1 MHEIADIAC
10 NFTSDRFDNDLDE
23 VIDRAVANDI
33 TKFGLI
39 CSRLSDLDKLLEIYN
54 RYSKEMFFTI
64 GVHPHHA
71 NEINEEY
78 LEKLKEAININNP
91 HAIGETGLDFFRNL
105 STYEEQIFAFEEQ
118 IKIAIDTNK
127 PLFLHQRDSH
137 DDFIKILR
145 KYSSDI
151 NKAVVHCFTGTQ
163 EQLDDYLELDCYIGV
178 TGWICD
184 EKRNVELRK
193 TIKNIPLE
201 RLMIETD
208 CPYLIPK
215 NLPDKPKNNRNEPYN
230 LNHIV
235 AEIACLWI
243 LMKDFLEKKLSKIP
257 KIFLTVNSKS
267 KFNLKIY
274 VFIMFYLV
282 RNREFQF

>member
-10 NFTSDRFDNDLDE
+10 NFTSERFDNDLDE
-23 VIDRAVANDI
+23 VINQAIVNNI
-33 TKFGLI
+33 TKFGLV
-39 CSRLSDLDKLLEIYN
+39 CSRLSDIDKLLEIYN
-54 RYSKEMFFTI
+54 RYSKDMFFTI

-78 LEKLKEAININNP
+78 LKKLKEVINNNNP

-105 STYEEQIFAFEEQ
+105 STYEEQIYAFEEQ

-151 NKAVVHCFTGTQ
+151 NKSVVHCFTGTKK
-163 EQLDDYLELDCYIGV
+163 QLNDYLELDCYIGV

-184 EKRNVELRK
+184 AKRNVELRK

-215 NLPDKPKNNRNEPYN
+215 NLEEKPKNNRNEPTY
-230 LNHIV
+230 LNHIANEV
-235 AEIACLWI
+235 AA
-243 LMKDFLEKKLSKIP
+243 LMKKDINDIREKTYKTSLS
-257 KIFLTVNSKS
+257 F
-267 KFNLKIY
+267 
-274 VFIMFYLV
+274 
-282 RNREFQF
+282 FQS

>member
-10 NFTSDRFDNDLDE
+10 NFTSERFDKDLNE
-23 VIDRAVANDI
+23 VINRAIKNKI

-39 CSRLSDLDKLLEIYN
+39 CSRLNDLDKLLKIYEQYLN
-54 RYSKEMFFTI
+54 NMFFTI

-71 NEINEEY
+71 NEINDDY
-78 LEKLKEAININNP
+78 LKKLKQAVNKNNP
-91 HAIGETGLDFFRNL
+91 HAVGETGLDFFRNL

-118 IKIAIDTNK
+118 IKIAIDANK

-151 NKAVVHCFTGTQ
+151 NKSVVHCFTGTQ
-163 EQLDDYLELDCYIGV
+163 EQLNDYLELGCYIGV

-193 TIKNIPLE
+193 TIKNIPIE
-201 RLMIETD
+201 KLMIETD

-215 NLPDKPKNNRNEPYN
+215 DLLNKPKNNRNEPVN
-230 LNHIV
+230 LNHIASSI
-235 AEIACLWI
+235 AE
-243 LMKDFLEKKLSKIP
+243 LMD
-257 KIFLTVNSKS
+257 VNEES
-267 KFNLKIY
+267 LKQIT
-274 VFIMFYLV
+274 FETSLNFFK
-282 RNREFQF
+282 N

>member
-1 MHEIADIAC
+1 MHKIADIAC

-23 VIDRAVANDI
+23 VINQAIVNNI

-39 CSRLSDLDKLLEIYN
+39 CSRLSDIDKLLEIYN
-54 RYSKEMFFTI
+54 RYSKDMFFTI

-78 LEKLKEAININNP
+78 LKKLKEVINNNNP

-151 NKAVVHCFTGTQ
+151 NKSVVHCFTGTK

-184 EKRNVELRK
+184 AKRNVELRK

-215 NLPDKPKNNRNEPYN
+215 NLEEKPKNNRNEPIY
-230 LNHIV
+230 LNHIANEV
-235 AEIACLWI
+235 AT
-243 LMKDFLEKKLSKIP
+243 LMKKDINDIREKTYKTSLS
-257 KIFLTVNSKS
+257 F
-267 KFNLKIY
+267 
-274 VFIMFYLV
+274 
-282 RNREFQF
+282 FQS

>member
-23 VIDRAVANDI
+23 VINHAIVNNI

-39 CSRLSDLDKLLEIYN
+39 CSRLSDIDKLLEIYN
-54 RYSKEMFFTI
+54 RYSKDMFFTI

-78 LEKLKEAININNP
+78 LKKLKEVINNNNP

-151 NKAVVHCFTGTQ
+151 NKSVVHCFTGTK
-163 EQLDDYLELDCYIGV
+163 EQLNDYLELDCYIGV

-184 EKRNVELRK
+184 AKRNVELRK

-215 NLPDKPKNNRNEPYN
+215 NLEEKPKNNRNEPTY
-230 LNHIV
+230 LNHIANEV
-235 AEIACLWI
+235 AT
-243 LMKDFLEKKLSKIP
+243 LMKKDINDIREKTYKTSLS
-257 KIFLTVNSKS
+257 F
-267 KFNLKIY
+267 
-274 VFIMFYLV
+274 
-282 RNREFQF
+282 FQS

>member
-23 VIDRAVANDI
+23 VINQAIVNNI

-39 CSRLSDLDKLLEIYN
+39 CSRLSDIDKLLEIYN
-54 RYSKEMFFTI
+54 RYSKDMFFTI

-78 LEKLKEAININNP
+78 LKKLKEEINNNNP

-151 NKAVVHCFTGTQ
+151 NKSVVHCFTGTK
-163 EQLDDYLELDCYIGV
+163 EQLNDYLELDCYIGV

-184 EKRNVELRK
+184 AKRNVELRK

-215 NLPDKPKNNRNEPYN
+215 NLEEKPKNNRNEPTY
-230 LNHIV
+230 LNHIANEV
-235 AEIACLWI
+235 AI
-243 LMKDFLEKKLSKIP
+243 LMKKDINDIREKTYKTSLS
-257 KIFLTVNSKS
+257 F
-267 KFNLKIY
+267 
-274 VFIMFYLV
+274 
-282 RNREFQF
+282 FQS

>member
-10 NFTSDRFDNDLDE
+10 NFTSERFDKDLDE
-23 VIDRAVANDI
+23 VINKAIDNKI

-39 CSRLSDLDKLLEIYN
+39 CSRMSDVNKLLKIYEQ
-54 RYSKEMFFTI
+54 YSKSMFYTI

-71 NEINEEY
+71 NEINDDY
-78 LEKLKEAININNP
+78 LKKLKDEITNNNP

-105 STYEEQIFAFEEQ
+105 STYEEQIYAFEEQ
-118 IKIAIDTNK
+118 IKIAIDTDK

-137 DDFIKILR
+137 DDFIKILK

-151 NKAVVHCFTGTQ
+151 SKAVVHCFTGTQ

-184 EKRNVELRK
+184 EKRNVKLRK

-201 RLMIETD
+201 KLMIETD

-215 NLPDKPKNNRNEPYN
+215 NLVEKPKNNRNEPSN
-230 LNHIV
+230 LNHIIN
-235 AEIACLWI
+235 EIAELMEIDIDI
-243 LMKDFLEKKLSKIP
+243 LRKQTFVNTINYFKD
-257 KIFLTVNSKS
+257 
-267 KFNLKIY
+267 
-274 VFIMFYLV
+274 
-282 RNREFQF
+282 

>member
-23 VIDRAVANDI
+23 VIDRAVANNI

-54 RYSKEMFFTI
+54 RYSKNMFFTL

-71 NEINEEY
+71 NEINAEY
-78 LEKLKEAININNP
+78 LKKLKETISINNP

-118 IKIAIDTNK
+118 IKIAIATNK

-151 NKAVVHCFTGTQ
+151 NKAIVHCFTGTQ

-184 EKRNVELRK
+184 AKRNVELRK

-201 RLMIETD
+201 KLMIETD

-215 NLPDKPKNNRNEPYN
+215 NLQNKPKNNRNEPNN

-235 AEIACLWI
+235 KEICI
-243 LMKDFLEKKLSKIP
+243 LMNIEESLLRERSFQNTIN
-257 KIFLTVNSKS
+257 F
-267 KFNLKIY
+267 FN
-274 VFIMFYLV
+274 
-282 RNREFQF
+282 R

>member
-10 NFTSDRFDNDLDE
+10 NFTSERFDNDLDE
-23 VIDRAVANDI
+23 VINQAIVNNI

-39 CSRLSDLDKLLEIYN
+39 CSRLSDIDKLLEIYN
-54 RYSKEMFFTI
+54 RYSKDMFFTI

-78 LEKLKEAININNP
+78 LKKLKEVINNNNP

-151 NKAVVHCFTGTQ
+151 NKSVVHCFTGTK
-163 EQLDDYLELDCYIGV
+163 EQLNDYLELDCYIGV

-184 EKRNVELRK
+184 AKRNVELRK

-215 NLPDKPKNNRNEPYN
+215 NLEEKPKNNRNEPSY
-230 LNHIV
+230 LNHIANEV
-235 AEIACLWI
+235 AT
-243 LMKDFLEKKLSKIP
+243 LMKKDINDIREKTYKTSLS
-257 KIFLTVNSKS
+257 F
-267 KFNLKIY
+267 
-274 VFIMFYLV
+274 
-282 RNREFQF
+282 FQS

>member
-23 VIDRAVANDI
+23 VINQAIVNNI

-39 CSRLSDLDKLLEIYN
+39 CSRLSDIDKLLEIYN
-54 RYSKEMFFTI
+54 RYSKDMFFTI

-78 LEKLKEAININNP
+78 LKKLKEVINNNNP

-151 NKAVVHCFTGTQ
+151 NKSVVHCFTGTK
-163 EQLDDYLELDCYIGV
+163 EQLNDYLELDCYIGV

-184 EKRNVELRK
+184 AKRNVQLRK

-215 NLPDKPKNNRNEPYN
+215 NLEEKPKNNRNEPTY
-230 LNHIV
+230 LNHIANEV
-235 AEIACLWI
+235 AT
-243 LMKDFLEKKLSKIP
+243 LMKKDINDIREKTYKTSLS
-257 KIFLTVNSKS
+257 FFKS
-267 KFNLKIY
+267 
-274 VFIMFYLV
+274 
-282 RNREFQF
+282 

>member
-1 MHEIADIAC
+1 MHEVADIAC
-10 NFTSDRFDNDLDE
+10 NFTNERFDKDLDE
-23 VIDRAVANDI
+23 VINRAKTNKI

-39 CSRLSDLDKLLEIYN
+39 CSRLNDLDRLLEIYN
-54 RYSKEMFFTI
+54 QYSKDMFFTI

-71 NEINEEY
+71 NEINDKY
-78 LEKLKEAININNP
+78 LKNLKEAVINNNP

-105 STYEEQIFAFEEQ
+105 STYDEQIYAFEEQ

-145 KYSSDI
+145 EYSSDI
-151 NKAVVHCFTGTQ
+151 TKAVVHCFTGTQ
-163 EQLDDYLELDCYIGV
+163 EQLEDYLELDCYIGV

-201 RLMIETD
+201 KLMIETD

-215 NLPDKPKNNRNEPYN
+215 NLPNKPKNNRNEPIN

-235 AEIACLWI
+235 NEIAV
-243 LMKDFLEKKLSKIP
+243 LMEIDI
-257 KIFLTVNSKS
+257 NSLRKQTF
-267 KFNLKIY
+267 KNTINYFKY
-274 VFIMFYLV
+274 
-282 RNREFQF
+282 

>member
-10 NFTSDRFDNDLDE
+10 NFTSERFNKDLDD
-23 VIDRAVANDI
+23 VIKRAIANKI

-39 CSRLSDLDKLLEIYN
+39 CSRMSDLNKLLKIYKQ
-54 RYSKEMFFTI
+54 YSKSMFYTI

-71 NEINEEY
+71 NEINDGY
-78 LEKLKEAININNP
+78 LKKLKNVITTNNP

-105 STYEEQIFAFEEQ
+105 STYEQQIYVFEEQ

-151 NKAVVHCFTGTQ
+151 SKAVVHCFTGTQ
-163 EQLDDYLELDCYIGV
+163 GQLDDYLELDCYIGI

-193 TIKNIPLE
+193 AIKEIPLE
-201 RLMIETD
+201 KLMIETD

-215 NLPDKPKNNRNEPYN
+215 NLVEKPKNNRNEPTN
-230 LNHIV
+230 LNHIIN
-235 AEIACLWI
+235 EIAV
-243 LMKDFLEKKLSKIP
+243 LMAVSYTH
-257 KIFLTVNSKS
+257 LT
-267 KFNLKIY
+267 LPTIY
-274 VFIMFYLV
+274 SV
-282 RNREFQF
+282 

>member
-1 MHEIADIAC
+1 MNEIADIAC
-10 NFTSDRFDNDLDE
+10 NFTSERFNDDLNE
-23 VIDRAVANDI
+23 VINRAITNKI

-39 CSRLSDLDKLLEIYN
+39 CSRLMDLDKLLKIYS
-54 RYSKEMFFTI
+54 RYSKDMFFTI

-71 NEINEEY
+71 NEINDRY
-78 LEKLKEAININNP
+78 LKSLKDVININNP

-105 STYEEQIFAFEEQ
+105 STYEEQIYAFEEQ
-118 IKIAIDTNK
+118 IKIAIETDK

-151 NKAVVHCFTGTQ
+151 DKAVVHCFTGTQ
-163 EQLDDYLELDCYIGV
+163 AQLDDYLELDAYIGL

-184 EKRNVELRK
+184 EKRNVDLRK
-193 TIKNIPLE
+193 TIKNIPLSK
-201 RLMIETD
+201 LMIETD

-215 NLPDKPKNNRNEPYN
+215 DLPDKPKNNRNEPSY

-235 AEIACLWI
+235 REIAT
-243 LMKDFLEKKLSKIP
+243 LMEVEEEMLRIKSFENTLDFFDIKTLL
-257 KIFLTVNSKS
+257 
-267 KFNLKIY
+267 
-274 VFIMFYLV
+274 
-282 RNREFQF
+282 

>member
-10 NFTSDRFDNDLDE
+10 NFTSERFDKDLDE
-23 VIDRAVANDI
+23 VIKRAIANKI

-39 CSRLSDLDKLLEIYN
+39 CSRISDLNKLLKIYKQ
-54 RYSKEMFFTI
+54 YSKSMFYTI

-71 NEINEEY
+71 NEINDDY
-78 LEKLKEAININNP
+78 LKKLKNVITTNNP

-105 STYEEQIFAFEEQ
+105 STYEQQIYVFEEQ

-151 NKAVVHCFTGTQ
+151 SKAVVHCFTGTQ
-163 EQLDDYLELDCYIGV
+163 GQLDDYLELDCYIGI

-193 TIKNIPLE
+193 AIKKIPLE
-201 RLMIETD
+201 KLMIETD

-215 NLPDKPKNNRNEPYN
+215 NLVEKPKNNRNEPTN
-230 LNHIV
+230 LNHIIN
-235 AEIACLWI
+235 EIAVLMEIDIDI
-243 LMKDFLEKKLSKIP
+243 LRKQTFENTINYFKD
-257 KIFLTVNSKS
+257 
-267 KFNLKIY
+267 
-274 VFIMFYLV
+274 
-282 RNREFQF
+282 

>member
-23 VIDRAVANDI
+23 VINQAIVNNI

-39 CSRLSDLDKLLEIYN
+39 CSRLSDIDKLLEIYN
-54 RYSKEMFFTI
+54 RYSKDMFFTI

-78 LEKLKEAININNP
+78 LKKLKEVINNNNP

-151 NKAVVHCFTGTQ
+151 NKSVVHCFTGTK
-163 EQLDDYLELDCYIGV
+163 EQLNDYLELDCYIGV

-184 EKRNVELRK
+184 AKRNVELRK

-215 NLPDKPKNNRNEPYN
+215 NLEEKPKNNRNEPTY
-230 LNHIV
+230 LNHI
-235 AEIACLWI
+235 ANEIAA
-243 LMKDFLEKKLSKIP
+243 LMKKDINDIREKTYKTSIS
-257 KIFLTVNSKS
+257 F
-267 KFNLKIY
+267 
-274 VFIMFYLV
+274 
-282 RNREFQF
+282 FQS

>member
-10 NFTSDRFDNDLDE
+10 NFSSERFDKDLDE
-23 VIDRAVANDI
+23 VINRAIANKI

-39 CSRLSDLDKLLEIYN
+39 CSRMSDLNKLLKIYQQ
-54 RYSKEMFFTI
+54 YSKSMFYTI

-71 NEINEEY
+71 NEINDGY
-78 LEKLKEAININNP
+78 LKKLKDVIATNNP
-91 HAIGETGLDFFRNL
+91 HAIGETGLDFYRNL
-105 STYEEQIFAFEEQ
+105 STYEEQIYAFEEQ
-118 IKIAIDTNK
+118 IKIAIYTNK

-137 DDFIKILR
+137 DDFIKILK

-151 NKAVVHCFTGTQ
+151 SKAVVHCFTGTQ
-163 EQLDDYLELDCYIGV
+163 EQLDDYLELDFYIGV

-201 RLMIETD
+201 KLMIETD

-215 NLPDKPKNNRNEPYN
+215 NLVEKPKNNRNEPSN
-230 LNHIV
+230 LNHIIN
-235 AEIACLWI
+235 EIAELMEIDIDI
-243 LMKDFLEKKLSKIP
+243 LRKQTFVNTINYFKD
-257 KIFLTVNSKS
+257 
-267 KFNLKIY
+267 
-274 VFIMFYLV
+274 
-282 RNREFQF
+282 

>member
-10 NFTSDRFDNDLDE
+10 NFTSERFDKDLDE
-23 VIDRAVANDI
+23 VINRAIDNKI

-39 CSRLSDLDKLLEIYN
+39 CSQMSDLNKLLKIYEQ
-54 RYSKEMFFTI
+54 YSKNMFYTI

-71 NEINEEY
+71 NEINDDY
-78 LEKLKEAININNP
+78 LKKLKDEITTNNP

-105 STYEEQIFAFEEQ
+105 STYEEQIYAFEEQ

-151 NKAVVHCFTGTQ
+151 SKAVVHCFTGTQ
-163 EQLDDYLELDCYIGV
+163 EQLDDYLELDFYIGV

-201 RLMIETD
+201 KLMIETD

-215 NLPDKPKNNRNEPYN
+215 NLVEKPKNNRNEPSN
-230 LNHIV
+230 LNHIIN
-235 AEIACLWI
+235 EIAELMEIDIDI
-243 LMKDFLEKKLSKIP
+243 LRKQTFENTINYFKD
-257 KIFLTVNSKS
+257 
-267 KFNLKIY
+267 
-274 VFIMFYLV
+274 
-282 RNREFQF
+282 

>member
-23 VIDRAVANDI
+23 VINQAIVNNI

-39 CSRLSDLDKLLEIYN
+39 CSRLSDIEKLLEIYN
-54 RYSKEMFFTI
+54 RYSKDMFFTI

-78 LEKLKEAININNP
+78 LNKLKEVINNNNP

-151 NKAVVHCFTGTQ
+151 NKSVVHCFTGTK

-184 EKRNVELRK
+184 AKRNVELRK

-215 NLPDKPKNNRNEPYN
+215 NLEEKPKNNRNEPTY
-230 LNHIV
+230 LNHIADEV
-235 AEIACLWI
+235 AA
-243 LMKDFLEKKLSKIP
+243 LMKKDINDIREKTYKTSLS
-257 KIFLTVNSKS
+257 F
-267 KFNLKIY
+267 
-274 VFIMFYLV
+274 
-282 RNREFQF
+282 FQS

>member
-10 NFTSDRFDNDLDE
+10 NFTSDRFDNDLGE

-54 RYSKEMFFTI
+54 QYSKEMFFTI

-71 NEINEEY
+71 NEINEKY
-78 LEKLKEAININNP
+78 LEKLKEVIKINNP
-91 HAIGETGLDFFRNL
+91 HAVGETGLDFFRNL
-105 STYEEQIFAFEEQ
+105 STYEEQVFAFEEQ
-118 IKIAIDTNK
+118 IEIAIEVNK

-163 EQLDDYLELDCYIGV
+163 KQLDDYLELNCYIGV

-184 EKRNVELRK
+184 EKRNIELRK
-193 TIKNIPLE
+193 TIKNIPLS

-208 CPYLIPK
+208 SPYLIPK
-215 NLPDKPKNNRNEPYN
+215 NLPDKPKNNRNEPKY
-230 LNHIV
+230 LNHILNEV
-235 AEIACLWI
+235 AG
-243 LMKDFLEKKLSKIP
+243 LMDIDINLLKKETFK
-257 KIFLTVNSKS
+257 NSKGF
-267 KFNLKIY
+267 FN
-274 VFIMFYLV
+274 F
-282 RNREFQF
+282 

>member
-1 MHEIADIAC
+1 MYEIADIAC
-10 NFTSDRFDNDLDE
+10 NFTSDKFDNDLDE
-23 VIDRAVANDI
+23 IIGRAIANHI

-39 CSRLSDLDKLLEIYN
+39 CSRLRDIDKLLKIYN
-54 RYSKEMFFTI
+54 RYSKDMFFTI

-71 NEINEEY
+71 NEINAEY
-78 LEKLKEAININNP
+78 LEKIKEAVHVNNP
-91 HAIGETGLDFFRNL
+91 NAIGETGLDFFRNL

-137 DDFIKILR
+137 EDFIKILR

-151 NKAVVHCFTGTQ
+151 DKAVVHCFTGTQ
-163 EQLDDYLELDCYIGV
+163 KQLDDYLELDCYIGV

-193 TIKNIPLE
+193 AIKKIPLE
-201 RLMIETD
+201 KLMIETD

-215 NLPDKPKNNRNEPYN
+215 NLVEKPKNNRNEPTN
-230 LNHIV
+230 LNHIIN
-235 AEIACLWI
+235 EIAVLMEIDIDI
-243 LMKDFLEKKLSKIP
+243 LRKQTFENTINYFKD
-257 KIFLTVNSKS
+257 
-267 KFNLKIY
+267 
-274 VFIMFYLV
+274 
-282 RNREFQF
+282 

>member
-10 NFTSDRFDNDLDE
+10 NFTSERFNKDLDE
-23 VIDRAVANDI
+23 VIERAIANKI

-39 CSRLSDLDKLLEIYN
+39 CSRMSDLNKLLKIYKQ
-54 RYSKEMFFTI
+54 YSKSMFYTI

-71 NEINEEY
+71 NEINDDY
-78 LEKLKEAININNP
+78 LKKLKNVITTNNP

-105 STYEEQIFAFEEQ
+105 STYEQQIYVFEEQ

-151 NKAVVHCFTGTQ
+151 SKAVVHCFTGTQ
-163 EQLDDYLELDCYIGV
+163 GQLDDYLELDCYIGI

-193 TIKNIPLE
+193 AIKKIPLE
-201 RLMIETD
+201 KLMIETD

-215 NLPDKPKNNRNEPYN
+215 NLVEKPKNNRNEPTN
-230 LNHIV
+230 LNHIIN
-235 AEIACLWI
+235 EIAVLMEIDIDI
-243 LMKDFLEKKLSKIP
+243 LRKQTFENTINYFKD
-257 KIFLTVNSKS
+257 
-267 KFNLKIY
+267 
-274 VFIMFYLV
+274 
-282 RNREFQF
+282 

>member
-23 VIDRAVANDI
+23 VINQAIVNNI

-39 CSRLSDLDKLLEIYN
+39 CSRLSDIDKLLEIYN
-54 RYSKEMFFTI
+54 RYSKDMFFTI

-78 LEKLKEAININNP
+78 LKKLKEVINNNNP

-151 NKAVVHCFTGTQ
+151 NKSVVHCFTGTK
-163 EQLDDYLELDCYIGV
+163 EQLNDYLELDCYIGV

-184 EKRNVELRK
+184 AKRNVELRK

-215 NLPDKPKNNRNEPYN
+215 NLEEKPKNNRNEPTY
-230 LNHIV
+230 LNHIANEV
-235 AEIACLWI
+235 AT
-243 LMKDFLEKKLSKIP
+243 LMKKDINDIREKTYKTTLS
-257 KIFLTVNSKS
+257 F
-267 KFNLKIY
+267 
-274 VFIMFYLV
+274 
-282 RNREFQF
+282 FQS

>member
-23 VIDRAVANDI
+23 VINQAIVNNI

-39 CSRLSDLDKLLEIYN
+39 CSRLSDIDKLLEIYN
-54 RYSKEMFFTI
+54 RYSKDMFFTI

-78 LEKLKEAININNP
+78 LKKLKEVINNNNP

-151 NKAVVHCFTGTQ
+151 NKSVVHCFTGTK
-163 EQLDDYLELDCYIGV
+163 EQLNDYLELDCYIGV

-184 EKRNVELRK
+184 AKRNVELRK

-215 NLPDKPKNNRNEPYN
+215 NLEEKPKNNRNEPTY
-230 LNHIV
+230 LNHIANEV
-235 AEIACLWI
+235 AA
-243 LMKDFLEKKLSKIP
+243 LMKEDINDIREKTYKTSLS
-257 KIFLTVNSKS
+257 F
-267 KFNLKIY
+267 
-274 VFIMFYLV
+274 
-282 RNREFQF
+282 FQS

>member
-10 NFTSDRFDNDLDE
+10 NFTSERFDNDLDE
-23 VIDRAVANDI
+23 VINQAIVNNI

-39 CSRLSDLDKLLEIYN
+39 CSRLSEIDKLLEIYN
-54 RYSKEMFFTI
+54 RYSKDMFFTI

-78 LEKLKEAININNP
+78 LKKLKEVINNNNP

-105 STYEEQIFAFEEQ
+105 STYEEQIYAFEEQ

-151 NKAVVHCFTGTQ
+151 NKSVVHCFTGTK
-163 EQLDDYLELDCYIGV
+163 EQLNDYLELDCYIGV

-184 EKRNVELRK
+184 AKRNVELRK

-215 NLPDKPKNNRNEPYN
+215 NLDEKPKNNRNEPTY
-230 LNHIV
+230 LNHIANEV
-235 AEIACLWI
+235 AA
-243 LMKDFLEKKLSKIP
+243 LMKKDINDIREKTYKTSLS
-257 KIFLTVNSKS
+257 FFKS
-267 KFNLKIY
+267 
-274 VFIMFYLV
+274 
-282 RNREFQF
+282 

>member
-23 VIDRAVANDI
+23 VINQAIVNNI

-39 CSRLSDLDKLLEIYN
+39 CSRLSDIDKLLEIYN
-54 RYSKEMFFTI
+54 RYSKDMFFTI

-78 LEKLKEAININNP
+78 LKKLKEVINNNNP

-151 NKAVVHCFTGTQ
+151 NKSVVHCFTGTK
-163 EQLDDYLELDCYIGV
+163 EQLNDYLELDCYIGV

-184 EKRNVELRK
+184 AKRNVELRK

-215 NLPDKPKNNRNEPYN
+215 NLEEKPKNNRNEPTY
-230 LNHIV
+230 LNHIANEV
-235 AEIACLWI
+235 AT
-243 LMKDFLEKKLSKIP
+243 LMKKDINDIREKTYKTSLS
-257 KIFLTVNSKS
+257 F
-267 KFNLKIY
+267 
-274 VFIMFYLV
+274 
-282 RNREFQF
+282 FQK

>member
-1 MHEIADIAC
+1 MHEVADIAC
-10 NFTSDRFDNDLDE
+10 NFTSERFDKDLDE
-23 VIDRAVANDI
+23 VINRAVANKI

-39 CSRLSDLDKLLEIYN
+39 CSRMSDVNKLLKIYEQ
-54 RYSKEMFFTI
+54 YSKNMFYTI

-71 NEINEEY
+71 NEINDDY
-78 LEKLKEAININNP
+78 LKKLKDEITTNNP

-118 IKIAIDTNK
+118 IKIAIDANK

-151 NKAVVHCFTGTQ
+151 SKAVVHCFTGTQ
-163 EQLDDYLELDCYIGV
+163 EQLDDYLELDFYIGV

-201 RLMIETD
+201 KLMIETD

-215 NLPDKPKNNRNEPYN
+215 NLVEKPKNNRNEPSN
-230 LNHIV
+230 LNHIIN
-235 AEIACLWI
+235 EIAKLMEIDIDI
-243 LMKDFLEKKLSKIP
+243 LRKQTFVNTINYFKD
-257 KIFLTVNSKS
+257 
-267 KFNLKIY
+267 
-274 VFIMFYLV
+274 
-282 RNREFQF
+282 

>member
-23 VIDRAVANDI
+23 VINQAIVNNI

-39 CSRLSDLDKLLEIYN
+39 CSRLSDIDKLLEIYN
-54 RYSKEMFFTI
+54 RYSKDMFFTI

-78 LEKLKEAININNP
+78 LKKLKEVINNNNP

-151 NKAVVHCFTGTQ
+151 NKSVVHCFTGTK
-163 EQLDDYLELDCYIGV
+163 EQLNDYLELDCYIGV

-184 EKRNVELRK
+184 AKRNVELRK

-215 NLPDKPKNNRNEPYN
+215 NLDEKPKNNRNEPTY
-230 LNHIV
+230 LNHIANEV
-235 AEIACLWI
+235 AA
-243 LMKDFLEKKLSKIP
+243 LMKKDINDIREKTYKTSLS
-257 KIFLTVNSKS
+257 F
-267 KFNLKIY
+267 
-274 VFIMFYLV
+274 
-282 RNREFQF
+282 FQS

>member
-23 VIDRAVANDI
+23 VINQAIVNNI

-39 CSRLSDLDKLLEIYN
+39 CSRLSDIEKLLEIYN
-54 RYSKEMFFTI
+54 RYSKDMFFTI

-78 LEKLKEAININNP
+78 LKKLKEVINNNNP

-151 NKAVVHCFTGTQ
+151 NKSVVHCFTGTK
-163 EQLDDYLELDCYIGV
+163 EQLNDYLELDCYIGV

-184 EKRNVELRK
+184 AKRNVELRK

-215 NLPDKPKNNRNEPYN
+215 NLEEKPKNNRNEPTY
-230 LNHIV
+230 LNHIANEV
-235 AEIACLWI
+235 AT
-243 LMKDFLEKKLSKIP
+243 LMKKDINDIREKTYKTSLS
-257 KIFLTVNSKS
+257 FFKS
-267 KFNLKIY
+267 
-274 VFIMFYLV
+274 
-282 RNREFQF
+282 

>member
-1 MHEIADIAC
+1 MHEVADIAC
-10 NFTSDRFDNDLDE
+10 NFTSERFDKDLDE
-23 VIDRAVANDI
+23 VINRAIANKI

-39 CSRLSDLDKLLEIYN
+39 CSRMSDVNKLLKIYEQ
-54 RYSKEMFFTI
+54 YSKNMFYTI

-71 NEINEEY
+71 NEINDDY
-78 LEKLKEAININNP
+78 LKKLKDVITTNNP

-105 STYEEQIFAFEEQ
+105 STYEQQIYVFEEQ

-151 NKAVVHCFTGTQ
+151 SKAVVHCFTGTQ
-163 EQLDDYLELDCYIGV
+163 EQLDDYLELDFYIGV

-201 RLMIETD
+201 KLMIETD

-215 NLPDKPKNNRNEPYN
+215 NLVEKPKNNRNEPSN
-230 LNHIV
+230 LNHIIN
-235 AEIACLWI
+235 EIAELMEIDIDI
-243 LMKDFLEKKLSKIP
+243 LRKQTFINTINYFKD
-257 KIFLTVNSKS
+257 
-267 KFNLKIY
+267 
-274 VFIMFYLV
+274 
-282 RNREFQF
+282 

>member
-10 NFTSDRFDNDLDE
+10 NFTSERFDKDLDK
-23 VIDRAVANDI
+23 IIKRAVVNKI

-39 CSRLSDLDKLLEIYN
+39 CSQLSDLDKLLKIYN
-54 RYSKEMFFTI
+54 QYSNDMFFTI

-71 NEINEEY
+71 NKIDKEY
-78 LEKLKEAININNP
+78 LENLKEKIVKNNP

-105 STYEEQIFAFEEQ
+105 STYEEQIYAFEEQ

-137 DDFIKILR
+137 EDFIKILR

-163 EQLDDYLELDCYIGV
+163 KQLDDYLELDCYIGV

-193 TIKNIPLE
+193 TIKNIPLSK
-201 RLMIETD
+201 LMVETD

-215 NLPDKPKNNRNEPYN
+215 NLLDKPKNNRNEPSY

-235 AEIACLWI
+235 SEISMLLDVSEEDI
-243 LMKDFLEKKLSKIP
+243 RKESFKNTLS
-257 KIFLTVNSKS
+257 FFQN
-267 KFNLKIY
+267 FN
-274 VFIMFYLV
+274 
-282 RNREFQF
+282 